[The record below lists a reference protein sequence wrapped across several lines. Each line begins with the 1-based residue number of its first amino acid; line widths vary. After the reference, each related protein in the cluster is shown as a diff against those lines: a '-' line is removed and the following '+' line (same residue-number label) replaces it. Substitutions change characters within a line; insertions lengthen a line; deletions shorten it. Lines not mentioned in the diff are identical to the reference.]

1 MTALSLQSVF
11 LYAVRSSDDSE
22 ALSSEDNWNTDILLG
37 VFGLHVKEHEKPAC
51 TLSPNAACLGSELF
65 VDRVLSKMKTL
76 ALEQS
81 IETAT

>member
-22 ALSSEDNWNTDILLG
+22 ALSEDNWNTDILLG
-37 VFGLHVKEHEKPAC
+37 VFGLHVKEEQEKPAC
-51 TLSPNAACLGSELF
+51 TLSPNAACLGTELF
-65 VDRVLSKMKTL
+65 VDRVLSKMKIL

>member
-22 ALSSEDNWNTDILLG
+22 ALSEDNWNTDILLG
-37 VFGLHVKEHEKPAC
+37 VFGLHVKEKPAC
-51 TLSPNAACLGSELF
+51 TLSPNAACLGTELF
-65 VDRVLSKMKTL
+65 VDRVLSKMKIL